1 MKMFVDAASST
12 EKFKQISI
20 LNTTSNGYLEYIFRR
35 ASREIF
41 GVNIDPTQP
50 LQYVPGKNKDLKE
63 CVLELNGKVVL
74 RFAAAYGFRNIQN
87 IIRNIKRGKCD
98 YDYVEIMACPGGC
111 LNGGGQIKPKDFGL
125 DPKVVLEMLEIQ
137 MANMEHRELIHNPE
151 DN

>member
-1 MKMFVDAASST
+1 MFVDTASST
-12 EKFKQISI
+12 EKFRQISI

-35 ASREIF
+35 AAKEIF
-41 GVNIDPTQP
+41 GVSIDPSQA

-63 CVLELNGKVVL
+63 CVLEINGKVVL

-111 LNGGGQIKPKDFGL
+111 LNGGG
-125 DPKVVLEMLEIQ
+125 
-137 MANMEHRELIHNPE
+137 
-151 DN
+151 